1 MGLFIKK
8 EIKGLLDK
16 GGLWKSRLTITGCI
30 ILVVCN
36 ILGFALLTSGSGAF
50 LLIVSNVLT
59 VVFTF
64 LAFAPANEMI
74 QRVLVRKQR
83 ELEDKASL
91 QKRIEALE
99 RENDVLAG
107 KVDTRVQTDAMLSNV
122 NFTFK
127 LEQMEYSKKG
137 YIVKETEID
146 SLIEDEQFK
155 DKIPQSGGFTRFLE
169 FIKLKEKG
177 MRKILYIKKA
187 YYKASIGIDFGK
199 IKYAINGDYIYF
211 AGVRFTK
218 LHDISSELEHDSSDI
233 EHSLIINETEGGK
246 KIETDLAYDE
256 FIKVYGEIQGKDTRE
271 SIEKDVEMICGQY
284 TDVLQGN
291 LARKFKFIRFVKD
304 EEVLGSTLTWH
315 ALRDGSADRQIAVVA
330 SNMLMLADVI
340 NQTQAIDD
348 QEII

>member
-16 GGLWKSRLTITGCI
+16 GGLWKSRLTIAGCV
-30 ILVVCN
+30 ILVACN
-36 ILGFALLTSGSGAF
+36 IIGFALLTSGSGAF

-83 ELEDKASL
+83 ELEDKESL

-107 KVDTRVQTDAMLSNV
+107 KVDTRVQTDAMPSNV

-137 YIVKETEID
+137 YIVKETGID

-169 FIKLKEKG
+169 FIRLKEKG

-199 IKYAINGDYIYF
+199 IKYAIDGDYIYF

-246 KIETDLAYDE
+246 KLETDLAYDD
-256 FIKVYGEIQGKDTRE
+256 FIKIYGEMQSKETRE

-284 TDVLQGN
+284 TDVLQSN

-340 NQTQAIDD
+340 NQTQAIEE